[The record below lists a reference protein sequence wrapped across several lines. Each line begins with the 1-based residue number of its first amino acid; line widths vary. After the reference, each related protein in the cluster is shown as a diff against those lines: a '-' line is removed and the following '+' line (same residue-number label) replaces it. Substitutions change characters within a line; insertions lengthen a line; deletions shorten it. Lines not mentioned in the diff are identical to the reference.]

1 MTDLT
6 DVTVDRRPR
15 LPARLAERPELLRQL
30 DRMAPVTIIR
40 ALAGHGKTTLVA
52 RWTQG
57 LTDTH
62 VIWMR
67 VSSRSTGASLRAQL
81 AASLL
86 APPAVVRTLIVFD
99 EAHLIDDVR
108 LIEDVVEQVAADP
121 DVHLVF
127 CGHSSHAVLAAAR
140 RHHLET
146 NVVTGRDLTIT
157 AAEIPAFAEA
167 WGHTVSPDRAAQLQG
182 VMQG

>member
-57 LTDTH
+57 
-62 VIWMR
+62 
-67 VSSRSTGASLRAQL
+67 
-81 AASLL
+81 
-86 APPAVVRTLIVFD
+86 
-99 EAHLIDDVR
+99 
-108 LIEDVVEQVAADP
+108 
-121 DVHLVF
+121 
-127 CGHSSHAVLAAAR
+127 
-140 RHHLET
+140 
-146 NVVTGRDLTIT
+146 
-157 AAEIPAFAEA
+157 
-167 WGHTVSPDRAAQLQG
+167 
-182 VMQG
+182 